1 MREAAASCA
10 SSTASSDEAPSSSGR
25 PPRKDAARAT
35 RTSHTSALI
44 SFRSLPDPLLALA
57 AALRSANAGHPA
69 AMCDRAAV
77 ARGGGPPP
85 PFPSST
91 LCPPCGGLG
100 ATTTAG
106 ELGALIGASPAG
118 ALGQSRGHTRRE
130 DVGRHWGHLA
140 WGQAMLVDVAH
151 VRLQGRGSQ
160 LHSAL
165 VPSRLILGAIRHP
178 AWWRLAKSARHG
190 PRTLEGEVTCAVTR
204 PTRDASDGGVF
215 TIRRK
220 RTDDRRRRRDVR
232 PK

>member
-44 SFRSLPDPLLALA
+44 SFRSLPDPLLTLA

-85 PFPSST
+85 PFPSSK

-106 ELGALIGASPAG
+106 ELGALIGSAP
-118 ALGQSRGHTRRE
+118 
-130 DVGRHWGHLA
+130 DPGRSLP
-140 WGQAMLVDVAH
+140 
-151 VRLQGRGSQ
+151 RGSAGPWPGAHQ
-160 LHSAL
+160 TRTRQ
-165 VPSRLILGAIRHP
+165 VEPEPGGLG
-178 AWWRLAKSARHG
+178 
-190 PRTLEGEVTCAVTR
+190 
-204 PTRDASDGGVF
+204 
-215 TIRRK
+215 
-220 RTDDRRRRRDVR
+220 
-232 PK
+232 